1 MYSLGEYYI
10 VIPKILKVWPSY
22 IAGKRSFVAFPIYQM
37 SGPTL
42 FLVAQ
47 VYLIFYQYISRIY
60 LNCTCCV
67 RWGGVTPPHTP
78 PVATSLST
86 INLKPRLVNYQ
97 SHIKHNNRTCGIVY
111 HFPECHGAD
120 HSLLKNILIDQRHGS
135 LRECEKFWIGM
146 LLTNQR
152 GFNSTH
158 DFAQK

>member
-42 FLVAQ
+42 FLVAR

-60 LNCTCCV
+60 LKCTCCV

-78 PVATSLST
+78 PVATSLPPTSYPGSFIVT
-86 INLKPRLVNYQ
+86 TREDCTKLAVIYLNLDE
-97 SHIKHNNRTCGIVY
+97 IV
-111 HFPECHGAD
+111 F
-120 HSLLKNILIDQRHGS
+120 HSFQFTSEACKYKS
-135 LRECEKFWIGM
+135 SWI
-146 LLTNQR
+146 
-152 GFNSTH
+152 
-158 DFAQK
+158 